1 MSLQQPDIEAGY
13 FSLPEQEIFLRIEE
27 RKKELAG
34 RLLILCHHYQQES
47 LFRFADLKGD
57 SLKLA
62 REAASVHDRE
72 FIIFCGVHFMAESA
86 DILARPHQKVMLP
99 HLHAGC
105 PMADMATVGAV
116 SMAYRDLVQAGVVQ
130 DELSVVPVTYV
141 NSSAAVKAFV
151 GEREGSVCTSSNA
164 ERVLAWALA
173 KGDKVFSFLMNT
185 WAETQRWPLAYQQR
199 RFLSGIGG
207 SSWVE
212 AVWSSYGVPG
222 SCSGMDI
229 VKSICAFC
237 PITYADGAFLSPT
250 SRLLFIP
257 SAQVMLFR

>member
-130 DELSVVPVTYV
+130 
-141 NSSAAVKAFV
+141 
-151 GEREGSVCTSSNA
+151 
-164 ERVLAWALA
+164 
-173 KGDKVFSFLMNT
+173 
-185 WAETQRWPLAYQQR
+185 
-199 RFLSGIGG
+199 
-207 SSWVE
+207 
-212 AVWSSYGVPG
+212 
-222 SCSGMDI
+222 
-229 VKSICAFC
+229 
-237 PITYADGAFLSPT
+237 
-250 SRLLFIP
+250 
-257 SAQVMLFR
+257 